1 MNLFLTLYVFISFDQ
16 CKAFLLNKINLFK
29 KTHTDP
35 KLPNVSVTVTTLAGF
50 ESLIITCALD
60 DPSVGSKVDQ

>member
-1 MNLFLTLYVFISFDQ
+1 MNLFLTLYVFITFDKF
-16 CKAFLLNKINLFK
+16 KAFLLNKMNLFK

-35 KLPNVSVTVTTLAGF
+35 KLLNVSVTVTMLAGF